1 MHLRLLAAAALAV
14 LSNTAVTAAE
24 PRGDPHE
31 PKPWKAGVARVN
43 ITPEHLMWMSGYA
56 NRKKPAE
63 GKLHDLWAKALVLE
77 DPDGR
82 RAVLV
87 TMDLVGIPRDLS
99 HAICRELQRRY
110 RLERETVLLN
120 VSHTHT
126 GPVVGNNLL
135 AMYDLDENQLR
146 LATLYAQSLQKKLIS
161 VGGRV
166 WLGLAA
172 IVDWRWMFGRD
183 GSLWYPTM
191 RLFR

>member
-1 MHLRLLAAAALAV
+1 MHLRFLVATAFAIV
-14 LSNTAVTAAE
+14 LPTVATAVE
-24 PRGDPHE
+24 PEREIHE

-63 GKLHDLWAKALVLE
+63 GKLHDLWAKVLVLE

-99 HAICRELQRRY
+99 QAVCQELQRRY
-110 RLERETVLLN
+110 KLGREAVLLN

-126 GPVVGNNLL
+126 GSSCRQQPACDV
-135 AMYDLDENQLR
+135 
-146 LATLYAQSLQKKLIS
+146 
-161 VGGRV
+161 
-166 WLGLAA
+166 
-172 IVDWRWMFGRD
+172 
-183 GSLWYPTM
+183 
-191 RLFR
+191 